1 MNHIDHEAELY
12 ALGMLDDEERARIDE
27 HLCTCE
33 PCTVL
38 VGNAEAAVAALIDST
53 RVRRPMQ
60 RAARWP
66 IAVAAAF
73 ALTALGLLGQNFVL
87 HGALS
92 TDGALLATLIDS
104 HFDHAQFQAASGRD
118 IAAKAIYE
126 RHGKWY
132 EILAEG
138 TPAWH
143 VVFVRPDGTRERA
156 AAEFA
161 QRGAASIVYLAPTT
175 PVRSI
180 ELEDAAG
187 RVVGSVKP
195 ALVAALR
202 QAQGDKRP
210 MVGDARPVM
219 GDKLPVVGDKRPV
232 MGDKRLVLG
241 DARLVVGEGR
251 LSP

>member
-27 HLCTCE
+27 HLLTCE

-38 VGNAEAAVAALIDST
+38 VGNAEAALAALIDST
-53 RVRRPMQ
+53 QERRPKQ
-60 RAARWP
+60 RRAWWP

-73 ALTALGLLGQNFVL
+73 ALATLGLLGQNVIL

-92 TDGALLATLIDS
+92 SDGSLLATMIDS
-104 HFDHAQFQAASGRD
+104 HFDHAQFQAAGGHE

-132 EILAEG
+132 EILADG

-143 VVFVRPDGTRERA
+143 VVFVRPDGTRDPA

-161 QRGAASIVYLAPTT
+161 HRGAASIVYLAPST

-180 ELEDAAG
+180 ELEDG
-187 RVVGSVKP
+187 SGHVVGIVRP
-195 ALVAALR
+195 ALQR
-202 QAQGDKRP
+202 
-210 MVGDARPVM
+210 
-219 GDKLPVVGDKRPV
+219 
-232 MGDKRLVLG
+232 
-241 DARLVVGEGR
+241 ETE
-251 LSP
+251 

>member
-27 HLCTCE
+27 HLLTCE

-53 RVRRPMQ
+53 QERRPKQ
-60 RAARWP
+60 RRAWWP

-73 ALTALGLLGQNFVL
+73 ALATLGLLGQNVIL

-92 TDGALLATLIDS
+92 SDGSLLATMIDS
-104 HFDHAQFQAASGRD
+104 HFDHAQFQAAGGHE

-132 EILAEG
+132 EILADG

-143 VVFVRPDGTRERA
+143 VVFVRPDGTRDPA

-161 QRGAASIVYLAPTT
+161 HRGAASIVYLAPST

-180 ELEDAAG
+180 ELEDG
-187 RVVGSVKP
+187 SGHVVGIVRP
-195 ALVAALR
+195 ALQR
-202 QAQGDKRP
+202 
-210 MVGDARPVM
+210 
-219 GDKLPVVGDKRPV
+219 
-232 MGDKRLVLG
+232 
-241 DARLVVGEGR
+241 ETE
-251 LSP
+251 